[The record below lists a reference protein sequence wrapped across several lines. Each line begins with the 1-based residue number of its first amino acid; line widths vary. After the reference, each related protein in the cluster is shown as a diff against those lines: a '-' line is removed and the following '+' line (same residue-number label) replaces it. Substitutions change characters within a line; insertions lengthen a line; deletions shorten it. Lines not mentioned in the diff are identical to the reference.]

1 MRCSSARH
9 SGLTKLPSATATLL
23 LAPGRQELA
32 HMELSTLVG
41 QHDRCLKPQQILSA
55 FFVVQCFRKNAHKC
69 RHQTPVEAN
78 SARATV
84 PAAQYPHNTLT
95 PLQPQGTSSLRLASW
110 RRGDLATPD
119 GLQWLGDSLTT

>member
-1 MRCSSARH
+1 MRRSSVRH

-55 FFVVQCFRKNAHKC
+55 FFGVQFSGKPPTNAAIELPSKRTAGKRRC
-69 RHQTPVEAN
+69 PQRNTPIRH
-78 SARATV
+78 
-84 PAAQYPHNTLT
+84 
-95 PLQPQGTSSLRLASW
+95 
-110 RRGDLATPD
+110 
-119 GLQWLGDSLTT
+119 